1 MADEE
6 SEGGDRS
13 PVQSVDRALTIL
25 EILARTG
32 EAGLGQIA
40 DELGVHK
47 STVSRMVAALAAHD
61 LVEQPEARGPV
72 RLGAGILRLA
82 GATTARLDLVQEGRP
97 VCRGLAEATGETVNV
112 AVMAGHTALY
122 VDQALGPSTITS
134 YNWVGQQI
142 PLHATSNGRVLVGGE
157 LTHDGYDARCLFADG
172 TLLTPPWLYVRRVA
186 GRLADGAEGGQPAG
200 DERQRHRQVTRGAQR
215 LVVPQSRFGRRALP
229 VRRPGRAR
237 VHRHAEHRRH
247 SWAGCLQ
254 PRGAGGGRRG
264 GGWRGRPRRR
274 RRRCRGR

>member
-1 MADEE
+1 MAAVE

-40 DELGVHK
+40 RELGVHK

-72 RLGAGILRLA
+72 RLGPGLLRLA

-97 VCRGLAEATGETVNV
+97 VCRELAEATGETVNV

-134 YNWVGQQI
+134 YNWVGQHI
-142 PLHATSNGRVLVGGE
+142 PLHATSNGRVLVGPLSAAERSQAWGE
-157 LTHDGYDARCLFADG
+157 LTAFTEH
-172 TLLTPPWLYVRRVA
+172 TVT
-186 GRLADGAEGGQPAG
+186 QPA
-200 DERQRHRQVTRGAQR
+200 ELER
-215 LVVPQSRFGRRALP
+215 LVAEARKQGYAVVRDELDIGLTAMAAP
-229 VRRPGRAR
+229 VYNAHGELVASISLSGPSFRMDVERERELLAPLRSAATELSTR
-237 VHRHAEHRRH
+237 
-247 SWAGCLQ
+247 L
-254 PRGAGGGRRG
+254 
-264 GGWRGRPRRR
+264 GWHG
-274 RRRCRGR
+274 